1 MSSKLYTVQYM
12 TMSSGLKGDYF
23 NKKKNEVPDVI
34 LPEEVGLEQAEAFSD
49 ETTTT
54 AKIPD
59 STQLKSNVRDLER
72 ETDSGNLY
80 NTYKAARLTRKERN
94 EDLES
99 RFLHPDL
106 ESNSRVTIKKFKR
119 DNFKRGL

>member
-1 MSSKLYTVQYM
+1 MSSKLYTIQYM

-23 NKKKNEVPDVI
+23 NKKKNEVPDVV
-34 LPEEVGLEQAEAFSD
+34 LPGEIGLDQAEALSD
-49 ETTTT
+49 ETTAT
-54 AKIPD
+54 KIPD

-72 ETDSGNLY
+72 EADAGNLY

-106 ESNSRVTIKKFKR
+106 ASNPRVNIIKFKR